1 MRLLS
6 PAVVTADVG
15 RRTAMHRGLVML
27 VTRWIEDGADDGCNE
42 IAAIRIGRHSVASV
56 SGRSRGPSDLHDGRP
71 RDVDKRPR
79 SESQRRP

>member
-1 MRLLS
+1 
-6 PAVVTADVG
+6 
-15 RRTAMHRGLVML
+15 ML

-71 RDVDKRPR
+71 RTLTRGPGPNLSAALNDLSRF
-79 SESQRRP
+79 